1 MTAGSKP
8 VRLTRARLE
17 AAVSELA
24 SIDDGLARI
33 TATHG
38 SPPLWQR
45 PAGFASLV
53 KIILEQQVS
62 QASAKAVWTKLDARM
77 TACTPESFL
86 TLSDEVLTDCGFSC
100 QKMRYTRGAADAIV
114 TGRLE
119 LAQLSRMDD
128 AAALESLLSLK
139 GVGPWT
145 AQVYLLM
152 SLGRPD
158 IWPAGDLALQRA
170 VQRLKGLDEL
180 PDDAQMNRLAESW
193 RPWRA
198 VAARILWHGYLA
210 DKRAA

>member
-1 MTAGSKP
+1 
-8 VRLTRARLE
+8 
-17 AAVSELA
+17 
-24 SIDDGLARI
+24 
-33 TATHG
+33 
-38 SPPLWQR
+38 
-45 PAGFASLV
+45 
-53 KIILEQQVS
+53 
-62 QASAKAVWTKLDARM
+62 
-77 TACTPESFL
+77 
-86 TLSDEVLTDCGFSC
+86 
-100 QKMRYTRGAADAIV
+100 MRYTRGAADAIV